1 MTDKDRDEAVTA
13 MFEGILSA
21 FHATAHEGNDPFEN
35 CQTFAYAALASLEA
49 SGFKVVR
56 DAYRT

>member
-1 MTDKDRDEAVTA
+1 MTDRDRAEVLTA

-21 FHATAHEGNDPFEN
+21 FHATAHEGNSPFEN
-35 CQTFAYAALASLEA
+35 CQTFAEVALACLEA

-56 DAYRT
+56 ADRT